1 MTEDKRF
8 TDNGIE
14 DIENQSFTD
23 NLTGKTYWIDNGL
36 DEIVN
41 LLNTFNDENEQLKRP
56 IKNLQNELSTYSEI
70 FNELN
75 GLVDENKLL
84 KSYNGEMED
93 YLARLEEKNE
103 KLKEENK
110 KLICIIKQLEAKYE
124 DKGFSLAY
132 DMGECE

>member
-8 TDNGIE
+8 IDNGIE

-41 LLNTFNDENEQLKRP
+41 LLNTFNDESEQ
-56 IKNLQNELSTYSEI
+56 
-70 FNELN
+70 
-75 GLVDENKLL
+75 L

-93 YLARLEEKNE
+93 YLARLEEENE
-103 KLKEENK
+103 ELKKENK

>member
-41 LLNTFNDENEQLKRP
+41 LLNTFNDESEQ
-56 IKNLQNELSTYSEI
+56 
-70 FNELN
+70 
-75 GLVDENKLL
+75 L

-93 YLARLEEKNE
+93 YLARLEEENE
-103 KLKEENK
+103 RLRKENK
-110 KLICIIKQLEAKYE
+110 ELHFIIQQNNFAKQE
-124 DKGFSLAY
+124 GF
-132 DMGECE
+132 E

>member
-41 LLNTFNDENEQLKRP
+41 LLNTFNNENE
-56 IKNLQNELSTYSEI
+56 
-70 FNELN
+70 
-75 GLVDENKLL
+75 LL

-93 YLARLEEKNE
+93 YLARLEEKN
-103 KLKEENK
+103 
-110 KLICIIKQLEAKYE
+110 KQLEKENKLLYE
-124 DKGFSLAY
+124 DIDFLKRFIEKYGRFKIKL
-132 DMGECE
+132 DNELIE

>member
-56 IKNLQNELSTYSEI
+56 IKKLQNELSTYSEI

>member
-8 TDNGIE
+8 IDNGIE

-56 IKNLQNELSTYSEI
+56 IKKLQNELSTYSEI

-75 GLVDENKLL
+75 GLVDENELL

>member
-41 LLNTFNDENEQLKRP
+41 LLNTFNDESEQ
-56 IKNLQNELSTYSEI
+56 
-70 FNELN
+70 
-75 GLVDENKLL
+75 L

-93 YLARLEEKNE
+93 YLARLEEENE
-103 KLKEENK
+103 ELKKENK